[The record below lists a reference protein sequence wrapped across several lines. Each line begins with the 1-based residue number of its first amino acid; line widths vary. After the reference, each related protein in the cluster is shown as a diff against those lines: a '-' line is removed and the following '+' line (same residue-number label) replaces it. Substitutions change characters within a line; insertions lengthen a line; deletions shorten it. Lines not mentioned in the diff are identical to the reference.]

1 MNKNILVVDDD
12 PQMRELLDQ
21 ALSKEGYSIF
31 LSGDG
36 AEMKRVLEGQP
47 IDLVLLDLVLPDADG
62 LHLARYLRDHTDLGI
77 IMLTGKGDPVDFVV
91 GLEMGA
97 DDYVAKP
104 FRMRELIA
112 RIRSV
117 LRRSEKRSG
126 QNDAGDAR
134 IQFAGWQLDLV
145 AQSLTSPAGLLVELT
160 AAEFRLLATL
170 AQKTGEIV
178 SRADLH
184 SAVHRRAPDASS
196 RSVDVLVSRLREKLA
211 AGGTDDLIKTVR
223 GSGYLLDIR

>member
-1 MNKNILVVDDD
+1 
-12 PQMRELLDQ
+12 MRH
-21 ALSKEGYSIF
+21 
-31 LSGDG
+31 
-36 AEMKRVLEGQP
+36 
-47 IDLVLLDLVLPDADG
+47 DG
-62 LHLARYLRDHTDLGI
+62 LRDNTDLGI
-77 IMLTGKGDPVDFVV
+77 VMLTGKGDPVDFVV

-117 LRRSEKRSG
+117 LRRLDKVG
-126 QNDAGDAR
+126 GAGKDQDAL
-134 IQFAGWQLDLV
+134 IEFAGWQLDLV
-145 AQSLTSPAGLLVELT
+145 AQSLRSPNGDPVELT

-170 AQKTGEIV
+170 ARQAGEIV
-178 SRADLH
+178 SRNDLH

-211 AGGTDDLIKTVR
+211 GEGTQDLIKTVR
-223 GSGYLLDIR
+223 GSGYLLDPPRTNS